1 LKKNFFRQ
9 IIILFFFFFFFLNIN
24 LNYSVTNSKIY
35 LDLANLV
42 FEHDINYKLHQI
54 SSQLL
59 IKTDLDQEI
68 EKWAKEKFV
77 LKGNSGKLKIKIK
90 QEKIFDNFFQEHAD
104 KFSFVPKDGISYKI
118 IFKVIVLA
126 ENNKHNAYAKIESKI
141 TGKRTFLG
149 NFSINDR
156 SKGIDQS
163 IKKMIVK
170 LENNIEDEI
179 NKKFQDFLTNKYN

>member
-1 LKKNFFRQ
+1 MKKNFFRQ
-9 IIILFFFFFFFLNIN
+9 LIILFFFFFFFLNIN

-104 KFSFVPKDGISYKI
+104 KFSFVPKNGISYKI

-179 NKKFQDFLTNKYN
+179 NKKFRDFLTNKYN

>member
-1 LKKNFFRQ
+1 MKKNFFRQ
-9 IIILFFFFFFFLNIN
+9 LIILFFLFFFFLNIN

-104 KFSFVPKDGISYKI
+104 KFSFVPKNGISYKI

-156 SKGIDQS
+156 SKGMDKS

>member
-1 LKKNFFRQ
+1 MKKNFFRQ
-9 IIILFFFFFFFLNIN
+9 LIILFFLFFFFLNIN

-59 IKTDLDQEI
+59 IKTNLDQEI

-179 NKKFQDFLTNKYN
+179 NKKFRDFLTNKYN

>member
-1 LKKNFFRQ
+1 MKKNFFRQ
-9 IIILFFFFFFFLNIN
+9 LIILFFPFFFFLNIN

-126 ENNKHNAYAKIESKI
+126 ENNKHNAYAKVESKI

-179 NKKFQDFLTNKYN
+179 NKKFRDFLTNKYN

>member
-1 LKKNFFRQ
+1 MKKNFFRQ
-9 IIILFFFFFFFLNIN
+9 LIILFFLFFFFFNIN

-179 NKKFQDFLTNKYN
+179 NKKFRDFLTNKYN

>member
-1 LKKNFFRQ
+1 MKKNFFRQ
-9 IIILFFFFFFFLNIN
+9 LIILFFPFFFFLNIN

-104 KFSFVPKDGISYKI
+104 KFSFVPKNGISYKI

>member
-1 LKKNFFRQ
+1 MKKNFFRQ
-9 IIILFFFFFFFLNIN
+9 LIILFFPFFFFLNIN

-59 IKTDLDQEI
+59 IKTNLDQEI

>member
-1 LKKNFFRQ
+1 MKKNFFRQ
-9 IIILFFFFFFFLNIN
+9 LIILFFLFFFFLNIN

-104 KFSFVPKDGISYKI
+104 KFSFVPKNGISYKI

-179 NKKFQDFLTNKYN
+179 NKKFRDFLTNKYN

>member
-1 LKKNFFRQ
+1 MKKNFFRQ
-9 IIILFFFFFFFLNIN
+9 LIILFFPFFFFLNIN
-24 LNYSVTNSKIY
+24 LNYLVTNYKIY

-59 IKTDLDQEI
+59 IKTNLDQEI

>member
-1 LKKNFFRQ
+1 MKKNFFRQ
-9 IIILFFFFFFFLNIN
+9 LIILFFLFFFFLNIN

-104 KFSFVPKDGISYKI
+104 KFSFVPKNGISYKI

>member
-1 LKKNFFRQ
+1 M
-9 IIILFFFFFFFLNIN
+9 
-24 LNYSVTNSKIY
+24 NSKI
-35 LDLANLV
+35 
-42 FEHDINYKLHQI
+42 I
-54 SSQLL
+54 
-59 IKTDLDQEI
+59 EI
-68 EKWAKEKFV
+68 ERIGSVLFERSSRAKHLNISVKAPAKVRVAVPRGISFEKAKNFTHSKIGWISKH
-77 LKGNSGKLKIKIK
+77 LLKIQLRSKIHLFDKPVDK
-90 QEKIFDNFFQEHAD
+90 QAAKAFLEVRIEELAD

-163 IKKMIVK
+163 IKTMIVK

>member
-1 LKKNFFRQ
+1 MFLYSAL
-9 IIILFFFFFFFLNIN
+9 ILIFASKL
-24 LNYSVTNSKIY
+24 LSKIT
-35 LDLANLV
+35 
-42 FEHDINYKLHQI
+42 
-54 SSQLL
+54 SS
-59 IKTDLDQEI
+59 KTSTVRQEN
-68 EKWAKEKFV
+68 KEK
-77 LKGNSGKLKIKIK
+77 NIKNMM
-90 QEKIFDNFFQEHAD
+90 KIFDNFFQEHAD

>member
-1 LKKNFFRQ
+1 MTKNFFRQ
-9 IIILFFFFFFFLNIN
+9 SILFLFFFLLLYFDF
-24 LNYSVTNSKIY
+24 NYSIANSKIY

>member
-1 LKKNFFRQ
+1 MKKNFFRQ
-9 IIILFFFFFFFLNIN
+9 LIILFFPFFFFLNIN

-156 SKGIDQS
+156 SKGMDQS

-179 NKKFQDFLTNKYN
+179 NKKFRDFLTNKYN

>member
-1 LKKNFFRQ
+1 MQ
-9 IIILFFFFFFFLNIN
+9 
-24 LNYSVTNSKIY
+24 
-35 LDLANLV
+35 
-42 FEHDINYKLHQI
+42 
-54 SSQLL
+54 
-59 IKTDLDQEI
+59 
-68 EKWAKEKFV
+68 
-77 LKGNSGKLKIKIK
+77 
-90 QEKIFDNFFQEHAD
+90 IFDNFFQEHAD

-179 NKKFQDFLTNKYN
+179 NKKFRDFLTNKYN

>member
-1 LKKNFFRQ
+1 MKKNFFRQ
-9 IIILFFFFFFFLNIN
+9 LIILFFPFFFFLNIN

-59 IKTDLDQEI
+59 IKTNLDQEI

-179 NKKFQDFLTNKYN
+179 NKKFRDFLTNKYN

>member
-1 LKKNFFRQ
+1 MKKNFFRQ
-9 IIILFFFFFFFLNIN
+9 LIILFFPFFFFLNIN

-59 IKTDLDQEI
+59 IKTNLDQEI

-104 KFSFVPKDGISYKI
+104 KFSFVQKDGISYKI

>member
-1 LKKNFFRQ
+1 MKKNFFRQ
-9 IIILFFFFFFFLNIN
+9 LIILFFPFFFFLNIN

-42 FEHDINYKLHQI
+42 FEHDINYKLHQT

>member
-1 LKKNFFRQ
+1 MKKNFFRQ
-9 IIILFFFFFFFLNIN
+9 LIILFFPFFFFLNIN

-104 KFSFVPKDGISYKI
+104 KFSFVPKNGISYKI

-179 NKKFQDFLTNKYN
+179 NKKFRDFLTNKYN

>member
-1 LKKNFFRQ
+1 MKKNFFRQ
-9 IIILFFFFFFFLNIN
+9 LIILFFFFFFFLNIN

-163 IKKMIVK
+163 IKTMIVK

-179 NKKFQDFLTNKYN
+179 NKKFRDFLTNKYN

>member
-1 LKKNFFRQ
+1 MKKNFFRQ
-9 IIILFFFFFFFLNIN
+9 LIILFFLFFFFLNIN

-42 FEHDINYKLHQI
+42 LEHDINYKLHQI

-59 IKTDLDQEI
+59 IKTNLDQEI

>member
-9 IIILFFFFFFFLNIN
+9 LIILFFFFFFFLNIN

-179 NKKFQDFLTNKYN
+179 NKKFRDFLTNKYN

>member
-1 LKKNFFRQ
+1 MKKNFFRQ
-9 IIILFFFFFFFLNIN
+9 LIILFFFFLFFLNIN
-24 LNYSVTNSKIY
+24 LNYLVTNYKIY

-59 IKTDLDQEI
+59 IKTNLDQEI

-156 SKGIDQS
+156 SKCKDQS

>member
-1 LKKNFFRQ
+1 MKKNFFRQ
-9 IIILFFFFFFFLNIN
+9 LIILFFPFFFFLNIN

-59 IKTDLDQEI
+59 IKTNLDQEI

-90 QEKIFDNFFQEHAD
+90 QEKIC
-104 KFSFVPKDGISYKI
+104 
-118 IFKVIVLA
+118 
-126 ENNKHNAYAKIESKI
+126 ENI
-141 TGKRTFLG
+141 
-149 NFSINDR
+149 
-156 SKGIDQS
+156 
-163 IKKMIVK
+163 
-170 LENNIEDEI
+170 
-179 NKKFQDFLTNKYN
+179 

>member
-1 LKKNFFRQ
+1 MKKNFFRQ
-9 IIILFFFFFFFLNIN
+9 LIILFFLFFFFLNIN

-104 KFSFVPKDGISYKI
+104 KFSFVPKNGISYKI

-156 SKGIDQS
+156 SKGMDQS

>member
-1 LKKNFFRQ
+1 MKKNFFRQ
-9 IIILFFFFFFFLNIN
+9 LIILFFLFFFFLNIN

-126 ENNKHNAYAKIESKI
+126 ENNKHNAYAKVESKI

-179 NKKFQDFLTNKYN
+179 NKKFRDFLTNKYN

>member
-9 IIILFFFFFFFLNIN
+9 LIILFFPFFFFLNIN

-104 KFSFVPKDGISYKI
+104 KFSFVPKNGISYKI

>member
-9 IIILFFFFFFFLNIN
+9 LIILFFLFFFFLNIN

-104 KFSFVPKDGISYKI
+104 KFSFVPKNGISYKI

>member
-1 LKKNFFRQ
+1 MKKNFFRQ
-9 IIILFFFFFFFLNIN
+9 LIILFFFFFFFLNIN

-104 KFSFVPKDGISYKI
+104 KFSFVPKNGISYKI

>member
-9 IIILFFFFFFFLNIN
+9 LIILFFLFFFFLNIN

>member
-1 LKKNFFRQ
+1 MKKNFFRQ
-9 IIILFFFFFFFLNIN
+9 LIILFFPFFFFLNIN

-179 NKKFQDFLTNKYN
+179 NKKFRDFLTNKYN

>member
-9 IIILFFFFFFFLNIN
+9 LIILFFPFFFFLNIN

>member
-9 IIILFFFFFFFLNIN
+9 LIILFFPFFFFLNIN

-126 ENNKHNAYAKIESKI
+126 ENNKHNAYAKVESKI

-149 NFSINDR
+149 KFSINDR

-163 IKKMIVK
+163 IKTMIVK

>member
-1 LKKNFFRQ
+1 MKKNFFRQ
-9 IIILFFFFFFFLNIN
+9 LIILFFPFFFFLNIN

-126 ENNKHNAYAKIESKI
+126 ENNKHNAYAKVESKI

-149 NFSINDR
+149 KFSINDR

-163 IKKMIVK
+163 IKTMIVK

>member
-1 LKKNFFRQ
+1 MKKNFFRQ
-9 IIILFFFFFFFLNIN
+9 LIILFFPFFFFLNIN

-126 ENNKHNAYAKIESKI
+126 ENNKHNAYAKVESKI

>member
-1 LKKNFFRQ
+1 MKKNFFRQ
-9 IIILFFFFFFFLNIN
+9 LIILFFFFFFFLNIN

-179 NKKFQDFLTNKYN
+179 NKKFRDFLTNKYN